1 MFKILLEQFLIP
13 PLRRGSEGG
22 GGQRSGR
29 REESGEGLR
38 EGTREGGTEGGD
50 CRLGCSRR
58 RALRQAGGGGRGEG
72 LSVSC
77 VAWAKGAELWR
88 GAANSGGGCVGRH
101 GDGAVPGEAVMG

>member
-13 PLRRGSEGG
+13 PLRPGSEGG
-22 GGQRSGR
+22 GGKESGWREESREGR
-29 REESGEGLR
+29 REGGSRGGR
-38 EGTREGGTEGGD
+38 EETAAEAVAATARFGRPEGGG
-50 CRLGCSRR
+50 
-58 RALRQAGGGGRGEG
+58 G
-72 LSVSC
+72 LSVSR